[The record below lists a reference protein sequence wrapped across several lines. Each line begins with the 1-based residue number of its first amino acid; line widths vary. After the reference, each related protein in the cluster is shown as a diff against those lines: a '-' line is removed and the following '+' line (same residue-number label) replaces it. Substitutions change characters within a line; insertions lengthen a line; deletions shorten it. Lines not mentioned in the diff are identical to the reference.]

1 MSLSPRIF
9 LKRNF
14 YFETEGVFDTHAFT
28 YIPGANIGTKPPM
41 RLFEVVCDDA
51 TGIGWSVDEMRGMTG
66 DDGRMW
72 MTRLFEV
79 VCDDAT
85 GIGWSVDE
93 MRGMT
98 GDDGRTW
105 MTRLFEVV
113 CDDAT
118 GIGWSM
124 DEMRGMTGD
133 DGRTWMTMTVDGR
146 DAPVHG
152 DLRTVLAPAPN
163 CMADARDNPRRPN
176 DMQQKKGKK
185 KEGIPSNARI

>member
-1 MSLSPRIF
+1 MNLSPRIF

-14 YFETEGVFDTHAFT
+14 YVETEGVFDTHAFT

-41 RLFEVVCDDA
+41 
-51 TGIGWSVDEMRGMTG
+51 
-66 DDGRMW
+66 
-72 MTRLFEV
+72 RLFEV

-185 KEGIPSNARI
+185 EREFHLT